1 MFDDMY
7 PRCGKCV
14 ETVSHAILL
23 SEEVKHIWFASVL
36 GDIISVPEDSLFSK
50 FADCLR
56 LGDLDMLARV
66 SELART
72 IWKISKVI
80 LMLLSWMGKV
90 RDLGLFLEMSLVKSW
105 LLLQSLCPLV
115 LRFIYIYIAEAV
127 AFRWAIESVGYL
139 ILNPVVF
146 ESVCLHLVSAW
157 ASRNSNSNNYFV
169 GIIKD
174 YRVLLS
180 IQILLFW
187 FLNPIGL
194 RMSLL
199 RLVIL
204 FRMM

>member
-1 MFDDMY
+1 M
-7 PRCGKCV
+7 
-14 ETVSHAILL
+14 
-23 SEEVKHIWFASVL
+23 
-36 GDIISVPEDSLFSK
+36 
-50 FADCLR
+50 
-56 LGDLDMLARV
+56 
-66 SELART
+66 
-72 IWKISKVI
+72 
-80 LMLLSWMGKV
+80 
-90 RDLGLFLEMSLVKSW
+90 
-105 LLLQSLCPLV
+105 
-115 LRFIYIYIAEAV
+115 